1 MYVYIYVIMLRQ
13 IEFPIF
19 QNKKTDSTPGWVHIS
34 SYIYSNLQKDGQ
46 VGDLDVHSGNTTF
59 YVFGASI
66 MLCKGGFIFN
76 KYGGLGVCN
85 PLKWCRLH
93 NMTLHSIPFRF
104 IPFHT
109 YRISKIR
116 ISRYIHST
124 YDISMYHSNSYM
136 YVCTMVYH
144 STAQYFYRNLGLLPM
159 ELMAPQVEN
168 ARLNQFLW
176 IVRSISLVT

>member
-1 MYVYIYVIMLRQ
+1 MYIYVIMLRQ

-19 QNKKTDSTPGWVHIS
+19 QNKKMDSTPGWIHIA

-66 MLCKGGFIFN
+66 MLCKGGIMFN

-116 ISRYIHST
+116 ISRYIVHTISQSTIPIHICMYVLWYTILHWDTYHST
-124 YDISMYHSNSYM
+124 Y
-136 YVCTMVYH
+136 
-144 STAQYFYRNLGLLPM
+144 
-159 ELMAPQVEN
+159 
-168 ARLNQFLW
+168 
-176 IVRSISLVT
+176 IVHIIFI